1 MQACI
6 CPLYPPKADIDRW
19 VRNVRFCAISEHPRC
34 RPISLQVS
42 ECCRR
47 LNGASGRIVGLGH
60 VLSPLLTWLPP
71 GSSPFL
77 DRCHFWASK
86 FLNNF
91 IRPMTR
97 LFYRAHPPFGRHRRN
112 AAVGQ
117 SRSLGRHTRPDF
129 APKVQMS
136 GSQRVPLLTGM
147 NANGGADAGHKRR
160 LENRLMVRR
169 RERSR
174 QAWPGSSKNF
184 RVSVKVKINIA
195 ARLRASRQYQGPDLT
210 GRRGSFTRSSLL
222 CCYRPDSQR

>member
-1 MQACI
+1 MSA
-6 CPLYPPKADIDRW
+6 LPPKADIDRW
-19 VRNVRFCAISEHPRC
+19 VRNVRFCAISEHRRC
-34 RPISLQVS
+34 RPISLQVG

-47 LNGASGRIVGLGH
+47 LNGASGRIIGLGH

-77 DRCHFWASK
+77 DRCLFWASK

-97 LFYRAHPPFGRHRRN
+97 LFYSAHPPFGRLPKECGCWPVAVPR
-112 AAVGQ
+112 AAHPP
-117 SRSLGRHTRPDF
+117 RL

-174 QAWPGSSKNF
+174 PAWPGSSKNF
-184 RVSVKVKINIA
+184 RVSVKVTINIA

-222 CCYRPDSQR
+222 FYYRSDSQG

>member
-1 MQACI
+1 MSA
-6 CPLYPPKADIDRW
+6 LPPKADIDRW

-47 LNGASGRIVGLGH
+47 LNGASGRIIGLGH

-77 DRCHFWASK
+77 DRCLFWASK

-97 LFYRAHPPFGRHRRN
+97 LFYGTHPPFGRHRRN

-129 APKVQMS
+129 APKVQIS
-136 GSQRVPLLTGM
+136 GSQRVPLLMGM

-160 LENRLMVRR
+160 PENRLMVRR

-174 QAWPGSSKNF
+174 RRGPGVRRTFESVLRSKTY
-184 RVSVKVKINIA
+184 IA

-222 CCYRPDSQR
+222 FCYRPDSQG

>member
-1 MQACI
+1 MFGGLKSTHQHRERSGFRLPEHHHALLCTH
-6 CPLYPPKADIDRW
+6 R
-19 VRNVRFCAISEHPRC
+19 RFSRSA
-34 RPISLQVS
+34 L
-42 ECCRR
+42 
-47 LNGASGRIVGLGH
+47 AF
-60 VLSPLLTWLPP
+60 P
-71 GSSPFL
+71 GSPSFL
-77 DRCHFWASK
+77 DHCLFWASK

-91 IRPMTR
+91 IRPIIR
-97 LFYRAHPPFGRHRRN
+97 LFYGTHPPFGRHRRN

-169 RERSR
+169 HERSR

-184 RVSVKVKINIA
+184 RVSVKVKTNIA

-222 CCYRPDSQR
+222 YYYRPDSQG

>member
-1 MQACI
+1 MFPWQ
-6 CPLYPPKADIDRW
+6 PFFFRSLPFLGVKVPQQLYSADDSTLLQGPHTIWTPPKECGCWPVA
-19 VRNVRFCAISEHPRC
+19 VPR
-34 RPISLQVS
+34 
-42 ECCRR
+42 
-47 LNGASGRIVGLGH
+47 A
-60 VLSPLLTWLPP
+60 
-71 GSSPFL
+71 
-77 DRCHFWASK
+77 
-86 FLNNF
+86 
-91 IRPMTR
+91 
-97 LFYRAHPPFGRHRRN
+97 
-112 AAVGQ
+112 
-117 SRSLGRHTRPDF
+117 HTRPDF

-222 CCYRPDSQR
+222 CYYRPDSQG